1 LPDFGPRLPATKW
14 WPPLQTWAPM
24 AQIHRALQEGEAWL
38 AQDRRLTA

>member
-1 LPDFGPRLPATKW
+1 VVA
-14 WPPLQTWAPM
+14 AAANMVPM